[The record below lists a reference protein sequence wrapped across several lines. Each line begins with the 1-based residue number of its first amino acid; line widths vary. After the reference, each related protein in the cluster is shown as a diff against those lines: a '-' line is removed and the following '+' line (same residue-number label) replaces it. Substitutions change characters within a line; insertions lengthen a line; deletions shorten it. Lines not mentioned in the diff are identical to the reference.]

1 MTTKEFLNQPF
12 ELQRLIKIKEKRI
25 QCYRELASC
34 PTSPSFEPHYAATRN
49 TKAPFERYLEKINVL
64 EEELI
69 NDYAKLEYLKHEVDV
84 AIDGMEDPIEELVL
98 RYRYSKLMKIGDIAR
113 EMNYSHR
120 WIKRV
125 HARALEHFER
135 SHPSSPSDHC

>member
-1 MTTKEFLNQPF
+1 MTAKEFLNQPF
-12 ELQRLIKIKEKRI
+12 DLQRQIRIKEKRI
-25 QCYRELASC
+25 QCYRELACSVS
-34 PTSPSFEPHYAATRN
+34 SPGFEEHYSSSRN
-49 TKAPFERYLEKINVL
+49 TKAPFERYLDKINIL

-69 NDYAKLEYLKHEVDV
+69 RDYSELEKLKHTVDV

-98 RYRYSKLMKIGDIAR
+98 RYRYSKLMKIDDIAS
-113 EMNYSHR
+113 EMQYSVR

-135 SHPSSPSDHC
+135 SHPSSP